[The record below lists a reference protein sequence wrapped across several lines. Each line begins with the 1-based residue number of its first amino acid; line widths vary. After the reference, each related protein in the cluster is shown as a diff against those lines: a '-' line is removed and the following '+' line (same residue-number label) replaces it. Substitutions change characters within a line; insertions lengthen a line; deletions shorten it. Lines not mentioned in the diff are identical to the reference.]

1 MKMYAGLESIGP
13 HVLELGM
20 GYRYVVR
27 FSGGLGLKI
36 LVARRQ
42 RGPTHNYKA
51 II

>member
-1 MKMYAGLESIGP
+1 
-13 HVLELGM
+13 M
-20 GYRYVVR
+20 GSGAVIIRTKFQKDWFRYSKVNR
-27 FSGGLGLKI
+27 GDSGGLGLKI